1 MVFTIDTLKSAQKR
15 TFYFIG
21 VTTGQSAIMNVFP
34 EWADYLGLNTEFVGI
49 DMQIHDRPENY
60 VAVAEFLKHDEKSL
74 GALVTTHKIG
84 MYHAC
89 KKAGVFDYFDN
100 YAAMLEEISCIS
112 KREGRYEGHAKDP
125 ITAGLAF
132 EALVP
137 PDYFGDGDKQ
147 IFILGAGGSSV
158 ALCFYLMQRIA
169 DNGQS
174 PEKII
179 VSNRSRKRLENLSNI
194 LKSHQKVAVETFCV
208 GEDPEKNDR
217 IMKSLSAGAVII
229 NATGKGK
236 DSPGSPVTDQA
247 PWPPGALVW
256 EFNYRGELDFLR
268 QARENQAERRLTIE
282 DGWIYFIHGWTR
294 VIAEVFHVDIPTSGP
309 VFDDLCRIAEGIRR

>member
-1 MVFTIDTLKSAQKR
+1 MVHTFDTLKPAKKP

-21 VTTGQSAIMNVFP
+21 VTTGQSAIMDVFP
-34 EWADYLGLNTEFVGI
+34 KWADYLGLDAEFVGI

-60 VAVAEFLKHDEKSL
+60 VAVARFLKNDEKSL
-74 GALVTTHKIG
+74 GALVTTHKID

-89 KKAGVFDYFDN
+89 KKAGVFDYFDD

-112 KREGRYEGHAKDP
+112 KLQGRYEGHAKDP

-137 PDYFGDGDKQ
+137 PDYFAEGDKQ
-147 IFILGAGGSSV
+147 ILILGAGGSSV

-169 DNGQS
+169 ETGQA

-179 VSNRSRKRLENLSNI
+179 VSNRSRKRLDNLARM
-194 LKSHQKVAVETFCV
+194 LKPHQQVALETHCV

-247 PWPPGALVW
+247 PWPDSALVW

-268 QARENQAERRLTIE
+268 QARANQAERRLTIE

-294 VIAEVFHVDIPTSGP
+294 VIAEVFHMDIPTRGP
-309 VFDDLCRIAEGIRR
+309 VFDDLCRIAQSIRK

>member
-1 MVFTIDTLKSAQKR
+1 MVYTIDTLKPAKTP

-21 VTTGQSAIMNVFP
+21 VTTGQSAIMDVFP
-34 EWADYLGLNTEFVGI
+34 EWAEYLGLDAEFVGI

-60 VAVAEFLKHDEKSL
+60 VTVAEFLKNDENSL
-74 GALVTTHKIG
+74 GALVTTHKID

-89 KKAGVFDYFDN
+89 RQAGVFDYFDD

-137 PDYFGDGDKQ
+137 PDYFADGDKQ
-147 IFILGAGGSSV
+147 ILILGAGGSSV

-169 DNGQS
+169 ETGQS
-174 PEKII
+174 PEKIV
-179 VSNRSRKRLENLSNI
+179 VSNRSQKRLENLAKM
-194 LKSHQKVAVETFCV
+194 LKPHQRVAIETHCV
-208 GEDPEKNDR
+208 GEGPQKNDR
-217 IMKSLSAGAVII
+217 IMQSLSAGAIII

-236 DSPGSPVTDQA
+236 DSPGSPVTDAA
-247 PWPPGALVW
+247 PWPKGALVW
-256 EFNYRGELDFLR
+256 EFNYRGALDFMK
-268 QARENQAERRLTIE
+268 QALAKQAERRLTIE
-282 DGWIYFIHGWTR
+282 DGWVYFIHGWTR
-294 VIAEVFHVDIPTSGP
+294 VIAEVFHVDIPTRGP
-309 VFDDLCRIAEGIRR
+309 VFDDLCRIAQSIRK

>member
-1 MVFTIDTLKSAQKR
+1 MVFTIDTLKSAKKQ

-21 VTTGQSAIMNVFP
+21 VTTGRSAIMNVFP
-34 EWADYLGLNTEFVGI
+34 KWAEYLGLQADFVGI

-60 VAVAEFLKHDEKSL
+60 VAVAKFLKDDEKSL
-74 GALVTTHKIG
+74 GALVTTHKID

-89 KKAGVFDYFDN
+89 QKAGIFDYFDN

-112 KREGRYEGHAKDP
+112 KLEGRYEGHAKDP

-132 EALVP
+132 EAFVP
-137 PDYFGDGDKQ
+137 PDYFVNGDKQ
-147 IFILGAGGSSV
+147 ILILGAGGSSV

-169 DNGQS
+169 ETGQS

-179 VSNRSRKRLENLSNI
+179 VSNRSRSRLENLAI
-194 LKSHQKVAVETFCV
+194 MLKPHQRVAVETVCV
-208 GEDPEKNDR
+208 GEGPEKNDR
-217 IMKSLSAGAVII
+217 IMESLSAGAIII

-236 DSPGSPVTDQA
+236 DSPGSPVTGRA
-247 PWPPGALVW
+247 PWPDSALVW

-294 VIAEVFHVDIPTSGP
+294 VIAEVFHVDIPTRGP
-309 VFDDLCRIAEGIRR
+309 VFDDLCRIAQSIRK

>member
-1 MVFTIDTLKSAQKR
+1 MVFTADTLKPAKKR

-21 VTTGQSAIMNVFP
+21 VTTGQSAIMKVFP
-34 EWADYLGLNTEFVGI
+34 KWADYLGLDAEFAGI
-49 DMQIHDRPENY
+49 DMKIHDRPENY
-60 VAVAEFLKHDEKSL
+60 VAVAEFLKNDEKSL
-74 GALVTTHKIG
+74 GALVTTHKID

-89 KKAGVFDYFDN
+89 KQAGVFDYFDN

-112 KREGRYEGHAKDP
+112 KLEGRYEGHAKDP
-125 ITAGLAF
+125 ITAGLAL
-132 EALVP
+132 EAFMP
-137 PDYFGDGDKQ
+137 RDYFADGDKQ
-147 IFILGAGGSSV
+147 ILILGAGGSSV

-169 DNGQS
+169 ENGQS

-179 VSNRSRKRLENLSNI
+179 VSNRSQKRLENLAKM
-194 LKSHQKVAVETFCV
+194 LKPHQKVAVETHCV
-208 GEDPEKNDR
+208 GEDPEKNDQ
-217 IMKSLSAGAVII
+217 IMKSLSTGAIII

-236 DSPGSPVTDQA
+236 DSPGSPVSDHA
-247 PWPPGALVW
+247 PWPQDALVW

-268 QARENQAERRLTIE
+268 QAQASKADRCLTIE

-309 VFDDLCRIAEGIRR
+309 VFDDLCDIAQSIRK

>member
-1 MVFTIDTLKSAQKR
+1 MVFTLDTLTSAQKR

-21 VTTGQSAIMNVFP
+21 VTTGQSAIMKVFP
-34 EWADYLGLNTEFVGI
+34 KWAEYLELNAEFVGI
-49 DMQIHDRPENY
+49 DMKIHDRPENY
-60 VAVAEFLKHDEKSL
+60 VAVAEFLKNDEKSL
-74 GALVTTHKIG
+74 GALVTTHKID

-89 KKAGVFDYFDN
+89 KEAGVFDDFDI

-112 KREGRYEGHAKDP
+112 KLEGRYRGHAKDP

-137 PDYFGDGDKQ
+137 PDYFAEGNKE

-158 ALCFYLMQRIA
+158 ALCFYLMQRISEKE
-169 DNGQS
+169 QS

-179 VSNRSRKRLENLSNI
+179 VSNRSQKRLNNLVRM
-194 LKSHQKVAVETFCV
+194 LKSHQKVVVETFCV
-208 GEDPEKNDR
+208 GEEPEKNDR
-217 IMKSLSAGAVII
+217 IMKSLSAGSII
-229 NATGKGK
+229 VNATGKGK
-236 DSPGSPVTDQA
+236 DSPGSPVSDQA
-247 PWPPGALVW
+247 PWPDGGLVW

-268 QARENQAERRLTIE
+268 QAQANQVDCHLRIE
-282 DGWIYFIHGWTR
+282 DGWLYFIHGWTR

-309 VFDDLCRIAEGIRR
+309 VFDDLCRIAQSIGR

>member
-1 MVFTIDTLKSAQKR
+1 
-15 TFYFIG
+15 
-21 VTTGQSAIMNVFP
+21 
-34 EWADYLGLNTEFVGI
+34 
-49 DMQIHDRPENY
+49 
-60 VAVAEFLKHDEKSL
+60 
-74 GALVTTHKIG
+74 
-84 MYHAC
+84 
-89 KKAGVFDYFDN
+89 
-100 YAAMLEEISCIS
+100 MLEEISCIS
-112 KREGRYEGHAKDP
+112 KLQGRYEGHAKDP

-137 PDYFGDGDKQ
+137 PDYFAAGDKQ
-147 IFILGAGGSSV
+147 ILILGAGGSSL

-169 DNGQS
+169 ETGQA

-179 VSNRSRKRLENLSNI
+179 VSNRSRKRLDNLATM
-194 LKSHQKVAVETFCV
+194 LKPHQQAVLETHCV
-208 GEDPEKNDR
+208 GEDPAQNDR

-247 PWPPGALVW
+247 PWPDSALVW

-268 QARENQAERRLTIE
+268 QARANQAERRLTIE

-294 VIAEVFHVDIPTSGP
+294 VIAEVFHMDLPTRGP
-309 VFDDLCRIAEGIRR
+309 VFDNLCRIAQRIRK

>member
-1 MVFTIDTLKSAQKR
+1 MVYAFDTLKPAKKP
-15 TFYFIG
+15 TFYFVG
-21 VTTGQSAIMNVFP
+21 VTTGRSAIMNVFP
-34 EWADYLGLNTEFVGI
+34 KWADYLGLNAEFVGI

-60 VAVAEFLKHDEKSL
+60 VAVAEFLKDDEKSL
-74 GALVTTHKIG
+74 GALVTTHKID

-89 KKAGVFDYFDN
+89 KPAGVFDCFDD

-112 KREGRYEGHAKDP
+112 KLQGRYEGHAKDP

-137 PDYFGDGDKQ
+137 PDYFAEGDKQ
-147 IFILGAGGSSV
+147 ILILGAGGSSV

-169 DNGQS
+169 ETGQA

-179 VSNRSRKRLENLSNI
+179 VSNRSRKRLDNLARM
-194 LKSHQKVAVETFCV
+194 LKPHQQVALETHCV

-247 PWPPGALVW
+247 PWPDSALVW

-268 QARENQAERRLTIE
+268 QARANQAERRLTIE

-294 VIAEVFHVDIPTSGP
+294 VIAEVFHMDIPTRGP
-309 VFDDLCRIAEGIRR
+309 VFDDLCRIALSIRK

>member
-1 MVFTIDTLKSAQKR
+1 MVFTVDTLKSAQKR

-34 EWADYLGLNTEFVGI
+34 KWAEYLGLNAELVGI
-49 DMQIHDRPENY
+49 DMQIHDHPENY
-60 VAVAEFLKHDEKSL
+60 VAVAEFLKDDEKSL
-74 GALVTTHKIG
+74 GALVTTHKID

-89 KKAGVFDYFDN
+89 KKAAVFDYFDN

-112 KREGRYEGHAKDP
+112 KLEGRFEGHAKDP
-125 ITAGLAF
+125 ITAGLSF

-137 PDYFGDGDKQ
+137 PDYFAGRDKQ
-147 IFILGAGGSSV
+147 ILIIGAGGSSV

-169 DNGQS
+169 ETGQS

-179 VSNRSRKRLENLSNI
+179 VSNRSQQRLENLSRM
-194 LKSHQKVAVETFCV
+194 LELHQKVAIETHCV
-208 GEDPEKNDR
+208 GEDPAQNDR

-247 PWPPGALVW
+247 PWPDDALVW

-294 VIAEVFHVDIPTSGP
+294 VIAEVFHLDIPTRGP
-309 VFDDLCRIAEGIRR
+309 VFDDLCRLARSIRK

>member
-1 MVFTIDTLKSAQKR
+1 MVFTIDTLKSAKKR

-34 EWADYLGLNTEFVGI
+34 KWAEYLGLNAEFVGI
-49 DMQIHDRPENY
+49 DMKIHDRPENY
-60 VAVAEFLKHDEKSL
+60 VAVAEFLKNDEKSL
-74 GALVTTHKIG
+74 GALVTTHKIN

-89 KKAGVFDYFDN
+89 TKAGVFDYFED

-112 KREGRYEGHAKDP
+112 KLEGRFEGHAKDP

-137 PDYFGDGDKQ
+137 TDYFADGDKE

-169 DNGQS
+169 EKGQS
-174 PEKII
+174 PEKIF
-179 VSNRSRKRLENLSNI
+179 VSNRSQKRLENL
-194 LKSHQKVAVETFCV
+194 LKMLKPHQKVAIETFWV
-208 GEDPEKNDR
+208 GEDPEKNDQ

-236 DSPGSPVTDQA
+236 DAPGSPVTDQA
-247 PWPPGALVW
+247 PWPAGGLVW

-268 QARENQAERRLTIE
+268 QAQANQVDCRLTIE
-282 DGWIYFIHGWTR
+282 DGWLYFIHGWTR

-309 VFDDLCRIAEGIRR
+309 VFDDLCRIAQSIRR